1 MVNFTVDEI
10 RALMDRKKN
19 IRNMSV
25 IAHVDHGKSTLTDS
39 LVSKAGIIAGAKAGE
54 TRFTDTRKDE
64 QERCITIKSTAISMF
79 FELEEKDIEFVKG
92 PNQVEID
99 DVNGEKKKYRG
110 FLINLIDSPGHVDF
124 SSEVTAALRVTDG
137 ALVVVDCVSG
147 VCVQTETVLRQAIA
161 ERIKPVLFM
170 NKMDRALLEL
180 QLGQEELY
188 QTFQR
193 IVENV
198 NVIIA
203 TYGDDDGPMGPIM
216 VDPASG
222 NVGFGSGL
230 HGWAFTLKQFAEI
243 YAEKF
248 GIQVEKLMKNLW
260 GDRFFNLKTK
270 KWTSSQEPD
279 SKRGFNQFVLDPI
292 FKVFE
297 AVMNVRKDEIAKL
310 IEKLNVKLAT
320 DEKEL
325 EGKQL
330 MKAIMRKWLPAGETL
345 LQMIVFHLPSPV
357 TAQKYRMEML
367 YEGPHDDEAAVAIRN
382 CDANGPLMMYIS
394 KMVPTSDKG
403 RFYAFGR
410 VFSGKVSTGMK
421 ARIQGPNYIPGKK
434 EDLYEKTI
442 QRTILMMGRYVEPI
456 EDVPSGNICGL
467 VGVDQFLVK
476 GGTITTFKDAHNLRV
491 MKFSVSPVV
500 RVAVEPKNP
509 ADLPKLVEGLKRLA
523 KSDPMVQCIFEESG
537 EHIIAGAGELHLE
550 ICLKDLEEDHACIP
564 LKKSD
569 PVVSYRET
577 VSEESDVMCLSK
589 SPNKHNRLFC
599 KAGPMPDG
607 LAEDIDKGDINAR
620 DDIKIRAK
628 VMAER
633 YEYDVTE
640 VRKIWCFGPEG
651 TGPNILVDVTKGVQ
665 YLNEIKDSVVAGFQW
680 ATKEGV
686 LCEENMRG
694 VRFNIHD
701 VTLHADAIH
710 RGGGQIIPTARRV
723 FYACVLTAKPRLLEP
738 VYLVEIQCPETA
750 VGGIYGVLNRRR
762 GHVIEEVQ
770 VAGTPMFVVKAYM
783 PVNESFGFTAD
794 LRSNTGG
801 QAFPQCVFDHWQILP
816 GDPFEPTSKPAQ
828 VVAETRKRKGLKDTI
843 PALDNYLDKM

>member
-10 RALMDRKKN
+10 RALMDKKKN

-64 QERCITIKSTAISMF
+64 QDRCITIKSTAISMF
-79 FELEEKDIEFVKG
+79 FELDQKDVDFVKG
-92 PNQVEID
+92 DTQIEVE
-99 DVNGEKKKYRG
+99 GGKKLSG

-161 ERIKPVLFM
+161 ERIKPILFM

-180 QLGQEELY
+180 QLGQEELF

-193 IVENV
+193 IVENI

-216 VDPASG
+216 VNPAEG

-230 HGWAFTLKQFAEI
+230 HGWAYTLKQFAEM
-243 YAEKF
+243 YASKF
-248 GIQVEKLMKNLW
+248 GIQVDKLMKNLW
-260 GDRFFNLKTK
+260 GDRFFNQKTK
-270 KWTSSQEPD
+270 KWSNSQED
-279 SKRGFNQFVLDPI
+279 GAERGFSKFVLAPI
-292 FKVFE
+292 FKVFD
-297 AVMNVRKDEIAKL
+297 AIMNIKKDEVAKL
-310 IEKLNVKLAT
+310 ITQLNIKLPAEEK
-320 DEKEL
+320 DL
-325 EGKQL
+325 EGKAL
-330 MKAIMRKWLPAGETL
+330 MKVFMRKWLPAGDTM
-345 LQMIVFHLPSPV
+345 LQMICIHLPSPV

-367 YEGPHDDEAAVAIRN
+367 YEGPHDDPAAIAIKT
-382 CDANGPLMMYIS
+382 CDANGPLMMYVS

-410 VFSGKVSTGMK
+410 VFSGKVATGMK
-421 ARIQGPNYIPGKK
+421 ARIQGPNYVPGKK

-442 QRTILMMGRYVEPI
+442 QRTILMMGRYIEPI
-456 EDVPSGNICGL
+456 EDIPAGNIVGL
-467 VGVDQFLVK
+467 VGVDQYLVK
-476 GGTITTFKDAHNLRV
+476 GGTITTYKEAHNMRV

-500 RVAVEPKNP
+500 RVAVEPKN
-509 ADLPKLVEGLKRLA
+509 AGDLPKLVEGLKRLA

-537 EHIIAGAGELHLE
+537 EHIVAGAGELHLE

-577 VSEESDVMCLSK
+577 VQTESDIMCLSK
-589 SPNKHNRLFC
+589 SPNKHNRIFM
-599 KAGPMPDG
+599 KALPMPDG
-607 LAEDIDKGDINAR
+607 MP
-620 DDIKIRAK
+620 DDIESGKIDPKADPKERARI
-628 VMAER
+628 MAEK
-633 YEYDVTE
+633 YEYDPTDA
-640 VRKIWCFGPEG
+640 RKIWCFGPDG
-651 TGPNILVDVTKGVQ
+651 TGANVVIDVTKGVQ

-686 LCEENMRG
+686 LCDENMRG
-694 VRFNIHD
+694 IRFNIHD

-723 FYACVLTAKPRLLEP
+723 LYASVLTAEPRLLEP
-738 VYLVEIQCPETA
+738 VYLVEIQCPENA

-762 GHVIEEVQ
+762 GHVFEESQ
-770 VAGTPMFVVKAYM
+770 VAGTPMFVVKAYL

-816 GDPFEPTSKPAQ
+816 GDPFDSNSKPGQ
-828 VVAETRKRKGLKDTI
+828 VVTETRKRKGLKEGI
-843 PALDNYLDKM
+843 PGLDNFYDKL